1 MAKDRKT
8 NELDV
13 GESWYRL
20 DYNYGSSKHMYS
32 YIISNPLDVILDS
45 ASKLIKQARE
55 NKEYHRPFFVNVAVK
70 TYDRDAHTVGSEVAV
85 FFNADFCKQLR

>member
-1 MAKDRKT
+1 MPKNRKT

-20 DYNYGSSKHMYS
+20 DYNYGSAKHVYS
-32 YIISNPLDVILDS
+32 HIISNPMDVILDS
-45 ASKLIKQARE
+45 AANLIKQARE
-55 NKEYHRPFFVNVAVK
+55 NKEYHRPFFINVTVK
-70 TYDRDAHTVGSEVAV
+70 TYDRDAHKAGSEVVV